1 MLVVSDTS
9 PISGLLAIDKVVLLK
24 QLYEIVIIPHGVK
37 EELFKIKSKRI
48 ELENLFSNDWIQVRE
63 ITDLQF
69 YNELKKYLDEGESQ
83 AITLAKEMHA
93 DIILIDEIKGRN
105 IATKAGLN
113 VVGLIGVLVDAK
125 SHSFITALKPI
136 LDDLINQYGVWIKPE
151 LYTAV
156 LTSVNENL

>member
-1 MLVVSDTS
+1 M
-9 PISGLLAIDKVVLLK
+9 
-24 QLYEIVIIPHGVK
+24 
-37 EELFKIKSKRI
+37 
-48 ELENLFSNDWIQVRE
+48 
-63 ITDLQF
+63 
-69 YNELKKYLDEGESQ
+69 DEGESQ

-113 VVGLIGVLVDAK
+113 VVGLLGVLVDAK
-125 SHSFITALKPI
+125 SHGFITSLKPI

-151 LYTAV
+151 LYAAV

>member
-9 PISGLLAIDKVVLLK
+9 PISGLIAIDKVVLLK
-24 QLYEIVIIPHGVK
+24 QLYEIVIIPLGVK

-48 ELENLFSNDWIQVRE
+48 ELENLFSNDWIKVRE

-69 YNELKKYLDEGESQ
+69 YNELKKNLDEGESQ

-113 VVGLIGVLVDAK
+113 VVGLLGVLVDAK
-125 SHSFITALKPI
+125 SHGFITSLKPI

-151 LYTAV
+151 LYAAV